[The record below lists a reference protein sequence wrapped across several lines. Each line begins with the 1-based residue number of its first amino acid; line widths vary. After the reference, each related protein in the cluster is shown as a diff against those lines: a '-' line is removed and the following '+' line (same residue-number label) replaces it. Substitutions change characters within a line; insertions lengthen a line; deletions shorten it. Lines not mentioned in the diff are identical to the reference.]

1 MHLGASAN
9 DSPVPASSCHDLKRR
24 VEGLRVTITLMWSK
38 PLAPTRSDGRSHVPR
53 AGREG
58 RTLGNS
64 VALDGNGIS
73 HDSKLSDGGTNVAVP
88 GNLERLLGKVHDAVD
103 FHGTPTNDQ
112 IRLTGNR

>member
-1 MHLGASAN
+1 LLLLDQMDDLMCLGQVGKA
-9 DSPVPASSCHDLKRR
+9 
-24 VEGLRVTITLMWSK
+24 G
-38 PLAPTRSDGRSHVPR
+38 PLAILADVNVQLT
-53 AGREG
+53 
-58 RTLGNS
+58 